1 MKHPPF
7 QIRTI
12 LFPTDFSKSCQAA
25 AAHVAGLA
33 RAIRAQVYLL
43 NVVPWLPDWH
53 GASESYFFVGDAALK
68 ELESGRKASEARC
81 LRGLEEV
88 KENYFADV
96 ACDLRVKTGGVVD
109 SIVEFSQEIQAD
121 LIMMPTH
128 GNGSLRP
135 FLIGSAAAKVM
146 HDVRCP
152 VWTSPHPR
160 ELGAFRLYRE
170 ILCAVDYRACASELI
185 ARAAEVAEL
194 FHGRLSLVTAIP
206 QPAIHPVSR
215 DAASVPLL
223 KSEILASL
231 RHAQKDLHLDAPL
244 HVLVGSTGEVIRQA
258 ASIEDADLVVIGR
271 GHLNEQMG
279 QLRTHAYEI
288 IWNSPCPVLSL

>member
-1 MKHPPF
+1 MTRPPF
-7 QIRTI
+7 HIRTI
-12 LFPTDFSKSCQAA
+12 LFPTDFSKSSQAA
-25 AAHVAGLA
+25 APHVAGLA
-33 RAIRAQVYLL
+33 RAVRAQVYLL

-53 GASESYFFVGDAALK
+53 GASESYFSVGDAALK
-68 ELESGRKASEARC
+68 ELESGRDASEARC

-88 KENYFADV
+88 KQSYFADL

-109 SIVEFSQEIQAD
+109 SIVELSQEIQAD

-160 ELGAFRLYRE
+160 ELSPFRLYRE
-170 ILCAVDYRACASELI
+170 IMCAVDYRASASELI
-185 ARAAEVAEL
+185 ARAAEVAGL
-194 FHGRLSLVTAIP
+194 FHSRLSVVTAIP
-206 QPAIHPVSR
+206 QPAIHRTSPDSE
-215 DAASVPLL
+215 SVPLL

-231 RHAQKDLHLDAPL
+231 RHSLKDLQIDAPL

-258 ASIEDADLVVIGR
+258 ASMEDADLVVIGR

>member
-1 MKHPPF
+1 MTRAPF
-7 QIRTI
+7 RVRTI

-25 AAHVAGLA
+25 AVHVAGLA
-33 RAIRAQVYLL
+33 RAMRAQVYLL

-68 ELESGRKASEARC
+68 ELEAGREAAEARS
-81 LRGLEEV
+81 LRELEEV
-88 KENYFADV
+88 KQNYFTDV
-96 ACDLRVKTGGVVD
+96 ACEPRVKTGGVVD
-109 SIVEFSQEIQAD
+109 SIVELSQEIQAD

-160 ELGAFRLYRE
+160 ELGPFRLYRE
-170 ILCAVDYRACASELI
+170 IMCAVDYRAAANGPI
-185 ARAAEVAEL
+185 GRAAEVAGL
-194 FHGRLSLVTAIP
+194 FHARLSVVTAIP
-206 QPAIHPVSR
+206 QPAIHR
-215 DAASVPLL
+215 AAHGSESIALL
-223 KSEILASL
+223 KSEILDSL
-231 RHAQKDLHLDAPL
+231 RHTLKDLQIDAAL

-258 ASIEDADLVVIGR
+258 ASMEDADLVVIGR